1 MDKLEISAPLGL
13 HLLRL
18 VLLIPDAFRNCDNCR
33 ASLGSLLHCLWYPS
47 LIRDVRYIMDD
58 QTDFSQGSLLFV
70 NIEECYKQV
79 ILGNP
84 NGQKTYFKL
93 LLGSKALL
101 SKGMV
106 QN

>member
-1 MDKLEISAPLGL
+1 
-13 HLLRL
+13 
-18 VLLIPDAFRNCDNCR
+18 
-33 ASLGSLLHCLWYPS
+33 
-47 LIRDVRYIMDD
+47 MDD

-93 LLGSKALL
+93 LLGSKALP
-101 SKGMV
+101 SKSMV